1 MEIVLFYLFGILT
14 VGFALGV
21 VLVKDVLYSALF
33 LVVTMFHLALLYCI
47 FQALF
52 LAAIQIMVYA
62 GAVMVLV
69 LFILML
75 LPRDTSD
82 DRKPNIKMALLFC
95 FMFILELGLT
105 FSNLKTLGHSGE
117 KIEQASLAW
126 LSNTLFTNYL
136 LPFEVVSLVLLVAVV
151 GVILLSKDPH
161 TRKV

>member
-1 MEIVLFYLFGILT
+1 MESFLFYLFGILT
-14 VGFALGV
+14 IGFALGV

-75 LPRDTSD
+75 LPRDASD
-82 DRKPNIKMALLFC
+82 DRKPNVKMGSLFC
-95 FMFILELGLT
+95 FVFILELVFT
-105 FSNLKTLGHSGE
+105 FSNLTTLGQSGE
-117 KIEQASLAW
+117 KIEQASLSW
-126 LSNTLFTNYL
+126 LANTLFASYL
-136 LPFEVVSLVLLVAVV
+136 LPFEVISLVLLVAVV